1 MTAGVTQ
8 VSAHTFEIGGM
19 GVAAVQPVVDATAP
33 VQQSVTAPLP
43 PAPAAK
49 APLGYDIVAAP
60 GKPPTLRQQLAQM
73 KARLREVKREIATKK
88 ALERER
94 DQLQR
99 LIRAATQEIDNVRR
113 LRAAG

>member
-1 MTAGVTQ
+1 MNGVTQ

-19 GVAAVQPVVDATAP
+19 GAAVSSPVVEIGGP
-33 VQQSVTAPLP
+33 VAQSQTSPAIQQ
-43 PAPAAK
+43 PAV
-49 APLGYDIVAAP
+49 VAAP
-60 GKPPTLRQQLAQM
+60 TVLAAPASGRPPTLREQMAQM
-73 KARLREVKREIATKK
+73 KARLREVKRELASKK

-99 LIRAATQEIDNVRR
+99 LIQAATKEIDNVRR

>member
-1 MTAGVTQ
+1 MSGVTQ

-19 GVAAVQPVVDATAP
+19 AAAAPSTALTPSQEPAEPPLAPHTKPVRAG
-33 VQQSVTAPLP
+33 L
-43 PAPAAK
+43 PAPH
-49 APLGYDIVAAP
+49 
-60 GKPPTLRQQLAQM
+60 GKPPTARQILAQLR
-73 KARLREVKREIATKK
+73 ARLREVKRELSNKK

-99 LIRAATQEIDNVRR
+99 LIKAATTELDNVRR